1 VLILGISV
9 TAESLPK
16 AIPEK
21 VGLSSKRLE
30 RVSELFQDL
39 VDQQQLA
46 GVVALVARQGKV
58 AFFKAWGR
66 MDLADDVPMGKDTIF
81 RIASMTKPITCTAVM
96 ILHEEGRQVQAPG
109 LPVAHRMKGF
119 HTVSIG
125 SFFE

>member
-1 VLILGISV
+1 MSDRTKRFTTLITIVLILGISV

-46 GVVALVARQGKV
+46 GVVALVARQ
-58 AFFKAWGR
+58 
-66 MDLADDVPMGKDTIF
+66 
-81 RIASMTKPITCTAVM
+81 
-96 ILHEEGRQVQAPG
+96 VQAPG